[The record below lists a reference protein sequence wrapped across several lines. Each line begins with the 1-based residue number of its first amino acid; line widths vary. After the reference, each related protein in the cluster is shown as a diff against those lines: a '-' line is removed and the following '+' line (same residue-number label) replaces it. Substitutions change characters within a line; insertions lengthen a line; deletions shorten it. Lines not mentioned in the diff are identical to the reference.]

1 MPLAYCGR
9 FAPSPTGPLHF
20 GSLIAAVGSYLD
32 ARHHGGRWL
41 VRIEDLDP
49 PREVPG
55 AANAI
60 LHTLE
65 AFGLHWDGPVAWQS
79 KRADAYEQ
87 ATQQLLSSGW
97 AYPCGCSRRDVMEI
111 AGGGVYPGTCRGGIA
126 RGRHARTLRMLVA
139 GASVSFHDRIQGP
152 VSQDLESQVGDF
164 VIRRADGLFAYQ
176 LAVVVDDAAQ
186 GVTHVVRGSDLVD
199 STPRQ
204 VHLQRVLGLP
214 VPQFAHLPVALDVN
228 GRKLAKQTSAAAV
241 GADPSAELARALA
254 FLGQAPVA
262 ELAGAPPGELLRWA
276 SACWDIGAV
285 PRSAGPQVIAD
296 G

>member
-32 ARHHGGRWL
+32 ARHHGGQWL

-49 PREVPG
+49 PREVAG
-55 AANAI
+55 AAAGI
-60 LHTLE
+60 LRTLE

-79 KRADAYEQ
+79 ERADYYEQ
-87 ATQQLLSSGW
+87 ATQRLLSSGW
-97 AYPCGCSRRDVMEI
+97 AYPCACSRRDVMEV
-111 AGGGVYPGTCRGGIA
+111 AGGGVYPGTCRGGLAPGRPA
-126 RGRHARTLRMLVA
+126 RALRMRVA
-139 GASVSFHDRIQGP
+139 DGPVSFHDRIQGL
-152 VSQDLESQVGDF
+152 VSQDLETQVGDF

-204 VHLQRVLGLP
+204 VHLQRVLDLP
-214 VPQFAHLPVALDVN
+214 VPQFAHLPVALDAD

-241 GADPSAELARALA
+241 GEDPSTELARALA
-254 FLGQAPVA
+254 FLGHPPTA
-262 ELAGAPPGELLRWA
+262 ELAGAPPGDLLLWA

-285 PRSAGPQVIAD
+285 PRSAGPQALAD